1 MTTRQRLPDRR
12 HSESFDFDCHGLR
25 YTCTYSKFE
34 NGTIGE
40 IFLTN
45 HKANSQSD
53 SNAKDA
59 AIIASLALQHGVSI
73 DVIRKALLRDSLGR
87 PSTPVGVAL
96 DLIAQ
101 NQGGSR

>member
-1 MTTRQRLPDRR
+1 MTRQRLPNRR
-12 HSESFDFDCHGLR
+12 HSESFDFDCNGLR
-25 YTCTYSKFE
+25 YTCTYSRFQ
-34 NGTIGE
+34 NGSIGE

-59 AIIASLALQHGVSI
+59 AIIASLCLQHGVSI

-96 DLIAQ
+96 DLISEQ
-101 NQGGSR
+101 SP